1 MREKLL
7 IIMDNLFQQ
16 IKGRGLYDYQKRLFQ
31 SNKKFKIVN
40 KSRQVGISY
49 ALACWGLLNALLLDK
64 TVLIVS
70 PSERQSKHV
79 MDYVREFLNYLKNDF
94 EIRFQEETKLSYIF
108 EGGGALYSLPN
119 NPNTVRGFKAD
130 LIIIDEFA
138 HFLNNTDKEMIT
150 AITPSISRGGEVIF
164 VSTPFGT
171 KNMFYEYWHNK
182 KDYEHFTINY
192 KDCPDLQINP
202 DDFDDLTFQQEY
214 NNQFLEDSDESEF
227 PFDLIRQCINPDL
240 IYEDLQKNKIYFA
253 GADIGR
259 TTDLTALVVFEK
271 QQNKYVLRMVK
282 TMKNT
287 PYVEQEKYFTYL
299 LRNYTFEQF
308 MIDETGIGNMLAE
321 NLRRR
326 FGFIQTITF
335 NNENKQKMV
344 TNLKLL
350 MQKNRVMLPNDAI
363 VINSIRMIKR
373 KYTSTGYLK
382 FESDRDSELGHGDVF
397 WAMALALYNV
407 EQEKAGFWIG

>member
-1 MREKLL
+1 
-7 IIMDNLFQQ
+7 MDNLFQQ

-108 EGGGALYSLPN
+108 KDGGALYSLPN

-130 LIIIDEFA
+130 LVIIDEFA

-240 IYEDLQKNKIYFA
+240 IYEDLQKNKIYLA

-373 KYTSTGYLK
+373 KYTPTGYLK

-397 WAMALALYNV
+397 WAMALALYNA
-407 EQEKAGFWIG
+407 EQERAGFWIG